1 MITLGVVGIKSDNQ
15 ISQTFTIGE
24 LSEHQSKQLIP
35 TSEML
40 YVTITLVLIDYAAK
54 FIFVQK

>member
-1 MITLGVVGIKSDNQ
+1 MMGFKGYYQ

-24 LSEHQSKQLIP
+24 LTEHQSKQLVP

-40 YVTITLVLIDYAAK
+40 H
-54 FIFVQK
+54 IFVTLRLTDDVVELIPIQE

>member
-1 MITLGVVGIKSDNQ
+1 MITLGMVSIESDNQ

-24 LSEHQSKQLIP
+24 LSEHQSKKLIP

-40 YVTITLVLIDYAAK
+40 H
-54 FIFVQK
+54 IFVAIVLANNVIEFVSV